1 MKSPLLVGDVG
12 GTHARFALYEGGV
25 DGNGELHLHRTL
37 SAGAH
42 PTFDQAIR
50 TYLDSV
56 AIDSASLIGGGFAV
70 AAPLDGGV
78 VRFTNSPWSFVGS
91 ELQSALRLSRL
102 TVINDFEALAL
113 RVPSLSSGERLTLRT
128 GKSEARAA
136 KLVLGPGTGLGVAGI
151 VSLPS
156 EGGQW
161 QAVPGEGG
169 HISFAPSDDFE
180 FELLQFLQRRYG
192 RVSVERVLCGDG
204 LAAIHQFLLS
214 RAGVSDLRAITAAA
228 VTTQAL
234 AGERLA
240 RESVLR
246 FLAALGSFAGDCALM
261 YAARGGVYIGGGI
274 VPRFVSLL
282 EESDLLERFNDKG
295 RMSPWVSQ
303 IPLHLLTDERS
314 ALRGVAM
321 VAALT

>member
-1 MKSPLLVGDVG
+1 MNSDSASAAPLLVGDIG
-12 GTHARFALYEGGV
+12 GTNARFALYDHAGVAAGGGKILVRAVLAASDHAHFV
-25 DGNGELHLHRTL
+25 DAVQAFLSANAVPSNTL
-37 SAGAH
+37 S
-42 PTFDQAIR
+42 
-50 TYLDSV
+50 
-56 AIDSASLIGGGFAV
+56 SASFAV
-70 AAPLDGGV
+70 ACPLGV
-78 VRFTNSPWSFVGS
+78 GEVRFTNSPWRFVRE
-91 ELQSALRLSRL
+91 ELQRSLQLSRL
-102 TVINDFEALAL
+102 VLVNDFEALAL
-113 RVPSLSSGERLTLRT
+113 SVPRLAREHFEVLRAGEEASGAP
-128 GKSEARAA
+128 KV
-136 KLVLGPGTGLGVAGI
+136 VLGPGTGLGVAGI
-151 VSLPS
+151 V
-156 EGGQW
+156 W

-169 HISFAPSDDFE
+169 HVSFAPSDGFE
-180 FELLQFLQRRYG
+180 FDLLRFLQARYG

-282 EESDLLERFNDKG
+282 EESELLDRFNDKG

-321 VAALT
+321 AVS

>member
-1 MKSPLLVGDVG
+1 MKSPLLVGDIG
-12 GTHARFALYEGGV
+12 GTHARFALYQGGA
-25 DGNGELHLHRTL
+25 DGNGDLHLHRTL
-37 SAGAH
+37 TASAH
-42 PTFDQAIR
+42 PTFDDAIR
-50 TYLDSV
+50 AYLETV

-91 ELQSALRLSRL
+91 ELQAKLKLSRL

-113 RVPSLSSGERLTLRT
+113 RVPGLSNEEMLTLRL
-128 GKSEARAA
+128 GKCESRSA

-151 VSLPS
+151 VPRQQD
-156 EGGQW
+156 GGPW

-169 HISFAPSDDFE
+169 HVSFAPSDDFE
-180 FELLQFLQRRYG
+180 FDLLRFLQARYG

-282 EESDLLERFNDKG
+282 EESELLDRFNDKG

-321 VAALT
+321 AVS